1 MNHGSMTAG
10 WTPEEMVQAI
20 SESWDEAGKIGTEN
34 AAGMTEAER
43 WAQVTRNTG
52 SENFNHLTDGL
63 QI

>member
-10 WTPEEMVQAI
+10 RTPEEILQTIVA
-20 SESWDEAGKIGTEN
+20 SWEDAGAIGTET
-34 AAGMTEAER
+34 AAGMTEEER